1 MASHARAERV
11 GQQIQ
16 EVIAA
21 TLARGMNDPRIGFVT
36 ITGVK
41 VPPDLKT
48 AVVFFSLIGDEK
60 KRDETEKGLAA
71 AAGYFQHE
79 VAAALKL
86 RYTPRI
92 RFAYDESV
100 ARGDRIE
107 RLLKE
112 AKATAGETPPGNRHD
127 E

>member
-11 GQQIQ
+11 AQQIQ

-48 AVVFFSLIGDEK
+48 ATVFYSQLGDK
-60 KRDETEKGLAA
+60 KKLAETEKGLAA

-79 VAAALKL
+79 IALALKL
-86 RYTPRI
+86 RLTPKV
-92 RFAYDESV
+92 RFEFDPSV
-100 ARGDRIE
+100 EQGDRIE
-107 RLLKE
+107 RL
-112 AKATAGETPPGNRHD
+112 
-127 E
+127 